1 MVHSG
6 SLHPL
11 QVLNMPSLAIVI
23 LAAGQG
29 KRMKS
34 ALPKVLHPIG
44 GISML
49 QRVVT
54 TASTLS
60 PEKIAVVY
68 GHGGDQVRTAF
79 TANKSLTWAKQE
91 PQLGTGHAVLQAMP
105 YTEETEVTLV
115 LYGDVPL
122 IRKETLEKLVDIA
135 AKGNVGWLTNVV
147 SNPDGL
153 GRIIRDDG
161 GAVMEIV
168 EEKDATPE
176 QRAIREINTGFLAC
190 PTASLA
196 RWLPTLGNRNAQGEY
211 YLTDILKM
219 AASEGLN
226 ITTRAPDYDWE
237 VIGINSKDQLASLE
251 RIYQRENARALMD
264 GGVTMLDPERFDLRG
279 KLTCESDVT
288 IDVNVIVEGEV
299 WLGRHVSIGA
309 NTILKDCRIGEG
321 TVVLPFTHIDSAVI
335 GEHARIGPYARIRP
349 DTRLADGVHVGNFV
363 EVKASDIGVGSKAN
377 HLSYIGDSTVGS
389 NVNIGAGTI
398 TCNYDGAN
406 KHRTVIGDNVHI
418 GSDVQLIA
426 PVTINAGATI
436 GAGTTVWKDAPA
448 ASLTINPKTQLAK
461 TGWQRPTKKPK
472 N

>member
-79 TANKSLTWAKQE
+79 TANKTLTWAKQE

-105 YTEETEVTLV
+105 YIEETEVTLV

-122 IRKETLEKLVDIA
+122 IRNETLEKLVDIA
-135 AKGNVGWLTNVV
+135 AKGNVGWLTNVI

-219 AASEGLN
+219 AASEGLK
-226 ITTRAPDYDWE
+226 ITTQTPDYDWE

-279 KLTCESDVT
+279 TLTCESDVT

-299 WLGRHVSIGA
+299 WLGRNVSIGA

-321 TVVLPFTHIDSAVI
+321 TEVLPFTHIDSAVI
-335 GEHARIGPYARIRP
+335 GAHARIGPYARIRP

-461 TGWQRPTKKPK
+461 AGWQRPTKKPT